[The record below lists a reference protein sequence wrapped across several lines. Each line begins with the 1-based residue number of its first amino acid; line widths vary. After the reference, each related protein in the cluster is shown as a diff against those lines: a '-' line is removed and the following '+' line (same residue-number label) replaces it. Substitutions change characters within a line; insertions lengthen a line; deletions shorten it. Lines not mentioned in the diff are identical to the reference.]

1 MTSRTIRSA
10 ILSVAVLAALSC
22 SKTQDTAPERRL
34 FGDPPLIR
42 SVNFDHIDDTGNEV
56 PGFGT
61 KAFIMCDFT
70 EIVVR
75 QACYLGAGAD
85 LQAIAG
91 GGWTID
97 PTTGKG
103 SIGDNPTN
111 EPGIFIQGTY
121 GEAIFKVSVTDPNS
135 TTAQNN
141 LLLVGASYV
150 PPTGSTS
157 KTETTL
163 VLFDDGQSNKFKNSQ
178 ANPSTGDVCT
188 VNPDGSCDCTKAEW
202 DVTSGDTTAKDDV
215 WTRTMAFVNSETQP
229 LLKDCIMRERQETLA
244 SAPPGST
251 LTFKIEAVD
260 RQGNLATWPSRLVG
274 VTDSNRGQF
283 ACNGDPCGCCFLWT
297 QSPAD
302 PLCNGVPGMTSP
314 SFPDGMC
321 KAFG

>member
-121 GEAIFKVSVTDPNS
+121 GEAIFKVSVSDPNS
-135 TTAQNN
+135 TTTQNN
-141 LLLVGASYV
+141 LLLVGASYD
-150 PPTGSTS
+150 PPDS

-163 VLFDDGQSNKFKNSQ
+163 VLFDDGAFSKFKNFQ
-178 ANPSTGDVCT
+178 ANPTPGEDCT
-188 VNPDGSCDCTKAEW
+188 VNSDGSCVCAGALW
-202 DVTSGDTTAKDDV
+202 DVTSGDATAKDDL
-215 WTRTMAFVNSETQP
+215 WTRKMAFVNSQTQP
-229 LLKDCIMRERQETLA
+229 FLKDCIMRDRHETLA
-244 SAPPGST
+244 LAPPGTT
-251 LTFKIEAVD
+251 LSFKIEAVD
-260 RQGNLATWPSRLVG
+260 RQGNLTTWPTRLNAVS
-274 VTDSNRGQF
+274 DSNFGQF

-297 QSPAD
+297 QDPSN
-302 PLCNGVPGMTSP
+302 PLCHALPGLTGP
-314 SFPDGMC
+314 SFPDGLC
-321 KAFG
+321 RAF